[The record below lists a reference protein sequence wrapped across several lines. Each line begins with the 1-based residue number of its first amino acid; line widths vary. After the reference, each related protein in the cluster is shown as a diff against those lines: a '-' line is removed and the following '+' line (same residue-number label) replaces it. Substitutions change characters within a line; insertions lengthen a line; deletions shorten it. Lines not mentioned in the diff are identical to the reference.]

1 MSMTNK
7 LRTIR
12 KSRGLTLDDVAQAC
26 GVSSQSVSRWET
38 GQTYVSDERFAQLA
52 ALYDCTVEE
61 LKACVSED
69 IIDAYLKD
77 KLHLTQGFD
86 KVINRP
92 LESIQEIVSDDPKF
106 NRAQLILS
114 IYEKISRLSDEG
126 LVRIDERV
134 DVLLS
139 MQGDK

>member
-1 MSMTNK
+1 MTNK
-7 LRTIR
+7 LRSIR
-12 KSRGLTLDDVAQAC
+12 KARGLTLDDVAQAC

-61 LKACVSED
+61 LKACVSGD

-92 LESIQEIVSDDPKF
+92 LQDMKFSGDTREF

-114 IYEKISRLSDEG
+114 IYDKIARLSDEG
-126 LVRIDERV
+126 LLRIDERV
-134 DVLLS
+134 DTLLS
-139 MQGDK
+139 LQGDE

>member
-1 MSMTNK
+1 MTNK
-7 LRTIR
+7 LRSIR
-12 KSRGLTLDDVAQAC
+12 KARGLTLDDVAQAC

-52 ALYDCTVEE
+52 ALYECTVEE
-61 LKACVSED
+61 LKAYVSED

-77 KLHLTQGFD
+77 KLHLSQGFD

-92 LESIQEIVSDDPKF
+92 LQDMKFSGDTREF

-114 IYEKISRLSDEG
+114 IYDKIARLSDEG
-126 LVRIDERV
+126 LLRIDERV
-134 DVLLS
+134 DTLLS
-139 MQGDK
+139 MQGDE